1 MLKHWECYEIK
12 LNVRVVSVPF
22 SMAGFTVKRCG
33 RGPKSLRGFCF
44 LLFIVLWHQSVAF
57 CGPVYSGTRQRP
69 GFGHVPYRMLS
80 PPGRGAGVAE
90 VNQNA
95 VSGWRRAWKATLCLL
110 GGIVFWVGMYLLFF
124 KATYYI
130 TELVEHSPDLEVVS
144 FALLSCIPLILVSK
158 GAVDVGVVNPLTTL
172 ASCMPTKGLK
182 HIVESAIPG
191 SKNLVV
197 AVLIFFAV
205 NLLASAAPEQAHV
218 TLPKKFAALDPDG
231 NGVLTGPEF
240 EAMVRAFT
248 VKVLSALFYFE
259 LGLFGMCALQK
270 PNGYNPQNND
280 VIDTYWRQLDYRRP
294 KAVALYLALNALILA
309 STVGAALRAWGLS
322 PKSILALGGVGG
334 LAFGL
339 ASQNLVGNFMSGIL
353 LIVNR
358 QFSVGDTIETSG
370 VKGIVRRMGWTFIEI
385 ESGQDLV
392 MLPNMMVVNAM
403 VTQIDYYPT
412 DSSKTST
419 DSANPADV
427 WYHWTCLLCG
437 PVSAWHWL
445 MHSRL
450 GTKKLRQWL
459 GWTCS
464 IES

>member
-1 MLKHWECYEIK
+1 
-12 LNVRVVSVPF
+12 
-22 SMAGFTVKRCG
+22 
-33 RGPKSLRGFCF
+33 
-44 LLFIVLWHQSVAF
+44 
-57 CGPVYSGTRQRP
+57 
-69 GFGHVPYRMLS
+69 
-80 PPGRGAGVAE
+80 
-90 VNQNA
+90 
-95 VSGWRRAWKATLCLL
+95 
-110 GGIVFWVGMYLLFF
+110 
-124 KATYYI
+124 
-130 TELVEHSPDLEVVS
+130 
-144 FALLSCIPLILVSK
+144 
-158 GAVDVGVVNPLTTL
+158 
-172 ASCMPTKGLK
+172 
-182 HIVESAIPG
+182 
-191 SKNLVV
+191 
-197 AVLIFFAV
+197 
-205 NLLASAAPEQAHV
+205 
-218 TLPKKFAALDPDG
+218 
-231 NGVLTGPEF
+231 
-240 EAMVRAFT
+240 
-248 VKVLSALFYFE
+248 
-259 LGLFGMCALQK
+259 MCALQK

-427 WYHWTCLLCG
+427 
-437 PVSAWHWL
+437 
-445 MHSRL
+445 
-450 GTKKLRQWL
+450 
-459 GWTCS
+459 
-464 IES
+464 